1 MEKIDTLEEAIK
13 NNSLVGIY
21 SVFYTI
27 AHGDPNFT
35 TGKFY
40 DVLAYV
46 QSKNI
51 AGFMKEFDGDE
62 FETEENW
69 DEDYWALIAS
79 SLMDNFCEIRIK
91 HLEEVGKKVYPE
103 VSKKQHINTGVNN
116 KNTMKTITS
125 RQNMGDAC
133 VSGIKINK
141 TRKRARMDQE
151 NQRNFEERRNQ
162 KYRSE
167 KKSII
172 DIIMSKFGYQKN
184 SYFWEEYKWIIV
196 WM

>member
-13 NNSLVGIY
+13 NNNLVGIY

-51 AGFMKEFDGDE
+51 VGFMKEFDGDE

-79 SLMDNFCEIRIK
+79 SLMDNFCETRIK
-91 HLEEVGKKVYPE
+91 HLEEVGRKVYPE
-103 VSKKQHINTGVNN
+103 VSKKQHINTGMDN
-116 KNTMKTITS
+116 KNTMNTIT
-125 RQNMGDAC
+125 RQNMGGGY
-133 VSGIKINK
+133 VSGRRINT
-141 TRKRARMDQE
+141 TRKRPTMDQE
-151 NQRNFEERRNQ
+151 DQRNFEERRKQ

-172 DIIMSKFGYQKN
+172 DTIMSKFGYEK
-184 SYFWEEYKWIIV
+184 K
-196 WM
+196 

>member
-13 NNSLVGIY
+13 NNNLVGIY

-46 QSKNI
+46 QSKNV
-51 AGFMKEFDGDE
+51 AGFMQEFDGDE
-62 FETEENW
+62 FEPEENW

-103 VSKKQHINTGVNN
+103 IVKKQHINTGMNKQNNMNTVTRENVGGGHVNGRRIN
-116 KNTMKTITS
+116 VTS
-125 RQNMGDAC
+125 KGPAL
-133 VSGIKINK
+133 
-141 TRKRARMDQE
+141 DQE
-151 NQRNFEERRNQ
+151 RRRNLGKRQ
-162 KYRSE
+162 KSECKSKKKSVIDKFKNIFGYE
-167 KKSII
+167 KK
-172 DIIMSKFGYQKN
+172 
-184 SYFWEEYKWIIV
+184 
-196 WM
+196 

>member
-1 MEKIDTLEEAIK
+1 MEKNDTLEEAIR
-13 NNSLVGIY
+13 NNNLTGIY

-27 AHGDPNFT
+27 AHGDPNFS

-40 DVLAYV
+40 DLLAYV

-51 AGFMKEFDGDE
+51 QGFMQEFDGDE

-103 VSKKQHINTGVNN
+103 IPKKQHISTNVDKKNIMNNTTRENVGDVYGNDRRIN
-116 KNTMKTITS
+116 TISKRQTMK
-125 RQNMGDAC
+125 
-133 VSGIKINK
+133 
-141 TRKRARMDQE
+141 QE
-151 NQRNFEERRNQ
+151 KHRRVEERQ
-162 KYRSE
+162 KYEQKSETKSMIDKILNMFGYE
-167 KKSII
+167 KK
-172 DIIMSKFGYQKN
+172 
-184 SYFWEEYKWIIV
+184 
-196 WM
+196 